1 MMTVRNRRAFGCM
14 AALLL
19 ASCQSSEDL
28 LEPPI
33 AKIVPK
39 AFEEHGSTRVD
50 NYYWLNERDSP
61 EVIAYLEAENAF
73 AERATEHSKPLQE
86 ALVKEF
92 TERIKQT
99 DESVPYFRNG
109 YFYYSRTEDG
119 KDYGIHCRKKGSL
132 KAEEEILLDANELAE
147 GHEYYRLGGLRVS
160 PDNRLLAF
168 SEDTAGRHLYSIR
181 VKNLVTGELLPDI
194 IPDTAGRS
202 EWAAD
207 NETIFYVNKEAGTLR
222 EHQVVRHVLGSDVS
236 SDEVVFEEKDEEFRC
251 SLRKTKSQRY
261 LLISSNHTLSNE
273 VRFLESADAGG
284 EFRVIEPRRRGH
296 EYSVDHFGDHFFI
309 STNHEAKNFR
319 LMKTPIGRTAISNWE
334 EQIPHR
340 DDTLLE
346 DFEIFRDHLLVEE
359 RRDGLMNLRV
369 MPWSGSA
376 EHYVEFDEPAYV
388 AYSFDNYDFDTETLR
403 FGYESPATPDSVYD
417 YDMTTKERKLLKQDE
432 VLGGFNADDYAV
444 ERLSATAR
452 DGEQVPVS
460 LVYRKDMKRDGGNPL
475 LLYGYGSYGSSSDA
489 GFDPFRVSLL
499 DRGFVFAI
507 AHIRGG
513 EEMGRRWYEDG
524 KLLRKKNTFWD
535 FIDCAE
541 FLIEAGYAK
550 REKVFAYGGSAGGL
564 LMGAVMNMR
573 PDLWAGLVAAVPFV
587 DVVTTMLDE
596 TIPLTTFEWDEWG
609 NPKEKEAYNYMLSYS
624 PYDQVAAKDYPHL
637 LVTTSLN
644 DSQVQYFEPA
654 KWVAKLRALKT
665 NDNRLIFKTEMHGS
679 HGGVSGRQGRYEQ
692 TAYRYAFLLDLAGVS
707 E

>member
-1 MMTVRNRRAFGCM
+1 MTVRNRRACGCM

-444 ERLSATAR
+444 ERLCATAR

-513 EEMGRRWYEDG
+513 EEMGRRWYEEG

-679 HGGVSGRQGRYEQ
+679 HGGVAGRQGRYEQ

>member
-1 MMTVRNRRAFGCM
+1 MMTVRNRRACGCM

-444 ERLSATAR
+444 ERLCATAR

>member
-1 MMTVRNRRAFGCM
+1 MMTVRNRHAFSFM

-19 ASCQSSEDL
+19 LSCQSSEDL

-33 AKIVPK
+33 ANIVPK
-39 AFEEHGSTRVD
+39 TFEEHGSTRVD

-61 EVIAYLEAENAF
+61 EVIAYLEAENGF
-73 AERATEHSKPLQE
+73 AEAATAHTTDLQQT
-86 ALVKEF
+86 LVKEF

-132 KAEEEILLDANELAE
+132 EADEEILLDANKLAE
-147 GHEYYRLGGLRVS
+147 GHEYYSLGRLRVS
-160 PDNRLLAF
+160 PDNKLLAF
-168 SEDTAGRHLYSIR
+168 AEDTVGRRFYSIR
-181 VKNLVTGELLPDI
+181 VKSLETGEVLPDR
-194 IPDTAGRS
+194 IPDTAGRV

-207 NETIFYVNKEAGTLR
+207 NKTIFYVNKEAGTLR
-222 EHQVVRHVLGSDVS
+222 EHEVVRHVVGTEAS
-236 SDEVVFEEKDEEFRC
+236 SDTVVFEEKDEEFWC
-251 SLRKTKSQRY
+251 SLRKTKSQKY
-261 LLISSNHTLSNE
+261 LLITSNHTLSSE
-273 VRFLESADAGG
+273 VRFLDAANAAG
-284 EFRVIEPRRRGH
+284 EFQVIELRRRDH
-296 EYSVDHFGDHFFI
+296 EYAVDHFGDHFFI
-309 STNHEAKNFR
+309 STNHEARNFR
-319 LMKTPIGRTAISNWE
+319 LMKTPVGRTGIENWE
-334 EQIPHR
+334 ELIPHR

-359 RRDGLMNLRV
+359 RRNGLMSLRV
-369 MPWSGSA
+369 MPWSGGA

-388 AYSFDNYDFDTETLR
+388 AYSTDNYEFDTAMLR

-417 YDMTTKERKLLKQDE
+417 YDMTTKERKLLKRDE
-432 VLGGFNADDYAV
+432 VLGGFDSEHYAV
-444 ERLSATAR
+444 ERVSATAR
-452 DGEQVPVS
+452 DGEKVPVS
-460 LVYRKDMKRDGGNPL
+460 LVYRKDKKRDGGNPL
-475 LLYGYGSYGSSSDA
+475 LIYGYGSYGISSDA
-489 GFDPFRVSLL
+489 GFDPFLVSLL
-499 DRGFVFAI
+499 DRGFVYAI

-524 KLLRKKNTFWD
+524 KLLKKKNTFSD
-535 FIDCAE
+535 FIDCTE
-541 FLIEAGYAK
+541 FLIEQEYAD

-573 PDLWAGLVAAVPFV
+573 PDLWTGLAAAVPFV
-587 DVVTTMLDE
+587 DVVTTMLDD

-609 NPKEKEAYNYMLSYS
+609 NPKNKESYDYMLSYS

-665 NDNRLIFKTEMHGS
+665 NDKRLIFKTEMHGS

-692 TAYRYAFLLDLAGVS
+692 TAYRYAFLLDLA
-707 E
+707 EAAE

>member
-19 ASCQSSEDL
+19 ASCQFSEDL

-39 AFEEHGSTRVD
+39 AFEEHGNTRVD
-50 NYYWLNERDSP
+50 NYYWLNERDSL

-73 AERATEHSKPLQE
+73 AERATEH
-86 ALVKEF
+86 
-92 TERIKQT
+92 T
-99 DESVPYFRNG
+99 RNG

-132 KAEEEILLDANELAE
+132 EAEEEILLDANELAE

-160 PDNRLLAF
+160 PDNRQLAF
-168 SEDTAGRHLYSIR
+168 GEDTAGRRFYSIR
-181 VKNLVTGELLPDI
+181 VKDLVTGDLLPDL
-194 IPDTAGRS
+194 IPDTAGRA

-207 NETIFYVNKEAGTLR
+207 NKTIFYVNKEVGTLR

-236 SDEVVFEEKDEEFRC
+236 SDEVVFEEKDEEFWC

-273 VRFLESADAGG
+273 VRFLDAADAAG

-309 STNHEAKNFR
+309 STNHEAQNFR
-319 LMKTPIGRTAISNWE
+319 LMKTPIDRTAIANWE

-369 MPWSGSA
+369 MPWSGSG
-376 EHYVEFDEPAYV
+376 EHSVEFDEPAYV

-417 YDMTTKERKLLKQDE
+417 YEMTTKERKLLKQDE
-432 VLGGFNADDYAV
+432 VLGGFNSDDYAV

-460 LVYRKDMKRDGGNPL
+460 LVYRKDMKHDSGNPL
-475 LLYGYGSYGSSSDA
+475 LLYGYGSYGNSSEA

-541 FLIEAGYAK
+541 FLIEAGYAN

-573 PDLWAGLVAAVPFV
+573 PDLWSGLVAAVPFV

-596 TIPLTTFEWDEWG
+596 TKPLQEALVKEFTERIKQTDESVPYFLPLTTFEWDEWG
-609 NPKEKEAYNYMLSYS
+609 NPKDKEAYDYMLSYS
-624 PYDQVAAKDYPHL
+624 PYDQVAAEDYPHL
-637 LVTTSLN
+637 LVTTSML
-644 DSQVQYFEPA
+644 E
-654 KWVAKLRALKT
+654 
-665 NDNRLIFKTEMHGS
+665 
-679 HGGVSGRQGRYEQ
+679 
-692 TAYRYAFLLDLAGVS
+692 
-707 E
+707 

>member
-1 MMTVRNRRAFGCM
+1 MTVRNRRACGCM

-444 ERLSATAR
+444 ERLCATAR

-499 DRGFVFAI
+499 DRGFVVAI

-679 HGGVSGRQGRYEQ
+679 HGGVAGRQGRYEQ

>member
-181 VKNLVTGELLPDI
+181 VKNLVTGELLPDM

-207 NETIFYVNKEAGTLR
+207 NETIFYVNKEPGTLR

-261 LLISSNHTLSNE
+261 LLITSNHTLSNE
-273 VRFLESADAGG
+273 VRSLESADAGG

-573 PDLWAGLVAAVPFV
+573 PDLWAGLVASFPI
-587 DVVTTMLDE
+587 E
-596 TIPLTTFEWDEWG
+596 
-609 NPKEKEAYNYMLSYS
+609 
-624 PYDQVAAKDYPHL
+624 
-637 LVTTSLN
+637 
-644 DSQVQYFEPA
+644 
-654 KWVAKLRALKT
+654 R
-665 NDNRLIFKTEMHGS
+665 
-679 HGGVSGRQGRYEQ
+679 
-692 TAYRYAFLLDLAGVS
+692 
-707 E
+707 